1 VNHLLQAALNYAERG
16 WLVFPCE
23 ANGKR
28 PCGRLVPNGFKD
40 ATTDPE
46 VIEGWW
52 AAEPRANIG
61 LPTGQHFDVLDVDG
75 DAGWHTLAYLTAEI
89 GCLSSSPVA
98 LTPRGGAHYYFAP
111 TGCGNRAGFRP
122 SLDWRGSGG
131 YVVAPPSVGA
141 NGGGYEWAVSP
152 DEQPIQPAPQW
163 LVALLTKPPVPAPAP
178 VPIGASRRGTSYAQ
192 AALWGECE
200 AIQAAVEGT
209 RNHTLNVAAFKLG
222 SLVAVGALD
231 AEEAA
236 AALYAAGR
244 RAGLGEQE
252 TITTVR
258 SGMSAGM
265 QSPRRVAS

>member
-16 WLVFPCE
+16 WLVFPCH
-23 ANGKR
+23 AGDKR
-28 PCGRLVPNGFKD
+28 PCGRLVPHGLKD
-40 ATTDPE
+40 ATTDP
-46 VIEGWW
+46 VQIERWW
-52 AAEPRANIG
+52 VAEPKANVALVTG
-61 LPTGQHFDVLDVDG
+61 LNFDVLDVDG
-75 DAGWHTLAYLTAEI
+75 DTGWHTLAHLTAEL

-98 LTPRGGAHYYFAP
+98 LTPRGGAHYLFQP

-131 YVVAPPSVGA
+131 YVVAAPSLVG
-141 NGGGYEWAVSP
+141 GRGYTWGVSP
-152 DEQPIQPAPQW
+152 EQQAIEPAPEW
-163 LVALLTKPPVPAPAP
+163 LVQLLTKPPVPAPAP
-178 VPIGASRRGTSYAQ
+178 VPLGASRGTSYAQ

-200 AIQAAVEGT
+200 AIRAAVEGT
-209 RNHTLNVAAFKLG
+209 RNHTLNVAAFRLG

-244 RAGLGEQE
+244 QAGLGEHE